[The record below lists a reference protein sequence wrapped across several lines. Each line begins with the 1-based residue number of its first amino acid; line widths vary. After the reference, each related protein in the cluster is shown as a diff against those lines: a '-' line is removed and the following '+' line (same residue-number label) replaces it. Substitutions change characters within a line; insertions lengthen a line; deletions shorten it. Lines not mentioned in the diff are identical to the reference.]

1 MERGQY
7 LNLRVPARS
16 RRSPAFW
23 DVPSPAPPEK
33 RSFVTAVTSRWR
45 GIAMV
50 TCIEPKV
57 QEVAMA
63 ATKKIGKRF
72 VRWFKTFR
80 EQNRPPYKYHE
91 HSLYDA

>member
-1 MERGQY
+1 
-7 LNLRVPARS
+7 
-16 RRSPAFW
+16 
-23 DVPSPAPPEK
+23 
-33 RSFVTAVTSRWR
+33 
-45 GIAMV
+45 MV

>member
-1 MERGQY
+1 
-7 LNLRVPARS
+7 
-16 RRSPAFW
+16 
-23 DVPSPAPPEK
+23 
-33 RSFVTAVTSRWR
+33 
-45 GIAMV
+45 MV
-50 TCIEPKV
+50 SSIEPKV

-63 ATKKIGKRF
+63 ATKKIGRRL

>member
-1 MERGQY
+1 MF
-7 LNLRVPARS
+7 PS
-16 RRSPAFW
+16 RRLPK
-23 DVPSPAPPEK
+23 K

-45 GIAMV
+45 GLAMV
-50 TCIEPKV
+50 SSIEPKV

-63 ATKKIGKRF
+63 ATKKIGRRL